1 MKKLVLSL
9 ALTVSVGIFGF
20 AQNKNVQEET
30 TKRVITIKDSEGEK
44 TVVKKENVLKEQDI
58 KFRNAESNELNKQ
71 QAVTPIRVER
81 NVEVTVDGV
90 KRYIDVDRSGRYEN
104 MGKLY
109 YITLDKKGYTVRNS
123 TGKTVANLR
132 EMADGRYVHAD
143 KNKVSNL
150 EFDHAGNIV
159 VETYDYKD
167 DTFTKYFYKK
177 VQ

>member
-9 ALTVSVGIFGF
+9 ALTVTVGILGF
-20 AQNKNVQEET
+20 AQNKNVQEEV
-30 TKRVITIKDSEGEK
+30 TKRVITVKDSEGER
-44 TVVKKENVLKEQDI
+44 TIVKKENVLKEQDI
-58 KFRNAESNELNKQ
+58 KFRNADSNALNKDQ
-71 QAVTPIRVER
+71 RVTPIRVER
-81 NVEVTVDGV
+81 NFEVTVDGV
-90 KRYIDVDRSGRYEN
+90 KRYIDVDRTGKYEN

-109 YITLDKKGYTVRNS
+109 YVILDKKGYTVKNAA
-123 TGKTVANLR
+123 GKTVANLR

-177 VQ
+177 VE